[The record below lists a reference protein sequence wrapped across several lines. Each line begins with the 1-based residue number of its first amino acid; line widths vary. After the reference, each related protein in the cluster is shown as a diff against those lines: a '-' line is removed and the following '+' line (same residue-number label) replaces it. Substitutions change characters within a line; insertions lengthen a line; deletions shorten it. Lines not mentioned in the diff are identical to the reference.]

1 MVGKLDNQNQRNFF
15 TPSLVDF
22 INPNHELAVLSAE
35 IDWQSIENELG
46 KFYLNT
52 GKPSMPIRFMVG
64 CLLLKRVYNLGDETL
79 ADAWVTNP
87 YMQFFTGEG
96 HFQHSFPCDP
106 SDFVHFRKRIG
117 VKGIE
122 SIFALSVKVHGRD
135 AFSKTSLS
143 DTTVQE
149 NNTTFPT
156 DAKLAK
162 KVIDRCNGIAK
173 GERIAQRQSYTRV
186 SKQLVRDTFNSSHP
200 KRAKKARS
208 ASKKLK
214 TVSARLLRELER
226 NMDVIQKEQYQKELT
241 LMWKIVNQKRDTKDK
256 VYSLYKP
263 FTSCIAKGKAHK
275 KYEFGNKTGLMINS
289 KNLVIQAIDTFSGNP
304 HDSRTIAPLL
314 RQAKRNFNYQ
324 PKEVVYDRGGKGIK
338 KIYNTEILTPSK
350 PLKKDK
356 EYTKRQK
363 RKKFRR
369 RAAIEPVISHLKEH
383 FRMGKNYLWGT
394 ESPKL
399 NALLAAS
406 GWNLKK
412 RMAIIKESILWPFQY
427 IVKLSINPFKSSLQ
441 MAC

>member
-22 INPNHELAVLSAE
+22 INPNHELAILSAE
-35 IDWQSIENELG
+35 IDWQSIENKLG
-46 KFYLNT
+46 KFYSNT

-64 CLLLKRVYNLGDETL
+64 CLLLKRIYNLGDETL

-173 GERIAQRQSYTRV
+173 GERIAQRQTYTRV

-208 ASKKLK
+208 AS
-214 TVSARLLRELER
+214 
-226 NMDVIQKEQYQKELT
+226 MDIPGQNGPPIPGE
-241 LMWKIVNQKRDTKDK
+241 
-256 VYSLYKP
+256 S
-263 FTSCIAKGKAHK
+263 
-275 KYEFGNKTGLMINS
+275 
-289 KNLVIQAIDTFSGNP
+289 
-304 HDSRTIAPLL
+304 
-314 RQAKRNFNYQ
+314 
-324 PKEVVYDRGGKGIK
+324 
-338 KIYNTEILTPSK
+338 
-350 PLKKDK
+350 
-356 EYTKRQK
+356 
-363 RKKFRR
+363 
-369 RAAIEPVISHLKEH
+369 EPVIPGESGPLKRC
-383 FRMGKNYLWGT
+383 F
-394 ESPKL
+394 
-399 NALLAAS
+399 
-406 GWNLKK
+406 
-412 RMAIIKESILWPFQY
+412 
-427 IVKLSINPFKSSLQ
+427 
-441 MAC
+441 